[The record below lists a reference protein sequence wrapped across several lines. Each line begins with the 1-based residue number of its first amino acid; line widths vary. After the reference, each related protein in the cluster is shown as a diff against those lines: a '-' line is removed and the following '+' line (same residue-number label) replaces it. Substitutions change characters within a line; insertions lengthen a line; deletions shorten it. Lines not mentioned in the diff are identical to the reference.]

1 MRPRKTIKD
10 WIETRLF
17 DRVPMSICVINREFK
32 ILDANRHF
40 SEAYGPSEGK
50 YCYAVY
56 KGREDPC
63 EECAA
68 IECFQ
73 DGRVRI
79 REAEGF
85 VHGKEINYLVHM
97 VPIVR
102 GRDDVPYIVEMST
115 DITSVKQL
123 EREKREAQRL
133 ATVGET
139 VAGLAHGIK
148 NLIMGLEGGLYAFNT
163 GLERG
168 DNDRM
173 AKGWRILEDNI
184 QRISKLVKEFL
195 DFAKGRRQQVFLVDP
210 NAPARKVAEAFS
222 EKARLSGIELK
233 TDFQEVIPPAPL
245 DEEGIYTCLS
255 NLVSNAVD
263 ACAVS
268 DGSRKRVVTV
278 TSRDRGGVLEYTVSD
293 NGSGMDYEISRRIFT
308 TFFSTKGS
316 DKGTGLGLL
325 TTKKIVQGHGGR
337 ISFESEQ
344 GKGSVFR
351 IELPRDSLPK
361 PAEKEA

>member
-1 MRPRKTIKD
+1 MRSTPASNGGIMTGWPR
-10 WIETRLF
+10 
-17 DRVPMSICVINREFK
+17 
-32 ILDANRHF
+32 
-40 SEAYGPSEGK
+40 
-50 YCYAVY
+50 
-56 KGREDPC
+56 
-63 EECAA
+63 
-68 IECFQ
+68 
-73 DGRVRI
+73 
-79 REAEGF
+79 
-85 VHGKEINYLVHM
+85 
-97 VPIVR
+97 
-102 GRDDVPYIVEMST
+102 
-115 DITSVKQL
+115 
-123 EREKREAQRL
+123 
-133 ATVGET
+133 
-139 VAGLAHGIK
+139 AGG
-148 NLIMGLEGGLYAFNT
+148 Y
-163 GLERG
+163 
-168 DNDRM
+168 
-173 AKGWRILEDNI
+173 WRT
-184 QRISKLVKEFL
+184 ISKLVKEFL

>member
-1 MRPRKTIKD
+1 MIPQTIKD

-17 DRVPMSICVINREFK
+17 DRVPMSICVIDRDFR
-32 ILDANRHF
+32 ILDANQRF
-40 SEAYGPSEGK
+40 NEAYGPSEGR
-50 YCYAVY
+50 YCYALY
-56 KGREDPC
+56 KGRKEPC

-68 IECFQ
+68 IECFE

-85 VHGKEINYLVHM
+85 VQGKEINYLVHM

-102 GRDDVPYIVEMST
+102 GRNDIPYVVEMST
-115 DITSVKQL
+115 DITSVKLL
-123 EREKREAQRL
+123 EKEKREAERL
-133 ATVGET
+133 AAVGET
-139 VAGLAHGIK
+139 VAGLAHGLK
-148 NLIMGLEGGLYAFNT
+148 NVIMALEGGLYAFNT
-163 GLERG
+163 GLQRG

-173 AKGWRILEDNI
+173 AKGWRILEENI
-184 QRISKLVKEFL
+184 ERISKLVKEFL
-195 DFAKGRRQQVFLVDP
+195 DFAKGRRQQVSLVDP
-210 NAPARKVAEAFS
+210 NDPARKVAEAFN
-222 EKARLSGIELK
+222 EKARLSGIELR
-233 TDFQEVIPPAPL
+233 TDLQDGISPAAL
-245 DEEGIYTCLS
+245 DEEGIHTCLS
-255 NLVSNAVD
+255 NLVSNALD

-268 DGSRKRVVTV
+268 DRNRKHVVTV

-293 NGSGMDYEISRRIFT
+293 NGSGMDYDISRKIFT

-337 ISFESEQ
+337 ISFESEM

-361 PAEKEA
+361 PVEKEA

>member
-1 MRPRKTIKD
+1 MSPQTIKD
-10 WIETRLF
+10 WMETRLF
-17 DRVPMSICVINREFK
+17 DRVPMSICVIGRDFR
-32 ILDANRHF
+32 ILDANPHF
-40 SEAYGPSEGK
+40 NEAYGPSEGK

-56 KGREDPC
+56 KGRKEPC

-68 IECFQ
+68 IECFK

-97 VPIVR
+97 VPIIR
-102 GRDDVPYIVEMST
+102 GRDDIRYVVEMST

-123 EREKREAQRL
+123 EREKHEAQRL

-148 NLIMGLEGGLYAFNT
+148 NVIMALEGGLYAFNT
-163 GLERG
+163 GLQRG

-173 AKGWRILEDNI
+173 AKGWRILEENI
-184 QRISKLVKEFL
+184 QRISTLVKEFL

-210 NAPARKVAEAFS
+210 NGPARKAAGAFN
-222 EKARLSGIELK
+222 EKAKLSGIELRI
-233 TDFQEVIPPAPL
+233 DLQEGIPPAAL
-245 DEEGIYTCLS
+245 DEEGILTCLS
-255 NLVSNAVD
+255 NLVSNALD

-268 DGSRKRVVTV
+268 DGNRKHVVTV

-293 NGSGMDYEISRRIFT
+293 DGSGMDYDISRKIFT

-325 TTKKIVQGHGGR
+325 TTKKIVQGHGGQ
-337 ISFESEQ
+337 ISFESEK
-344 GKGSVFR
+344 GKGTVFR